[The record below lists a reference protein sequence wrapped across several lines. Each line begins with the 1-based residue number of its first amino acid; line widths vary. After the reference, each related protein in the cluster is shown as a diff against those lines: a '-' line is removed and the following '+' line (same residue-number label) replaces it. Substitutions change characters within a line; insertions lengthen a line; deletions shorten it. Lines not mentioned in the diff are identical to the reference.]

1 MTRLRTL
8 ATLLPLAA
16 LLGACQT
23 SSGGV
28 AINNREEFEQFRTLL
43 RLSEA
48 DRNKAEAWCIERFAK
63 DRESYKRVMA
73 IIAGVP
79 REQLPEVY
87 CRRLL
92 TALAKGTITY
102 DDLKPR

>member
-28 AINNREEFEQFRTLL
+28 AVTNRKEFEQFRTLL

-48 DRNKAEAWCIERFAK
+48 DRKKAEAWCIERFAD
-63 DRESYKRVMA
+63 DRESFKRVMA
-73 IIAGVP
+73 IIAGVSP
-79 REQLPEVY
+79 EQLPEVI
-87 CRRLL
+87 CQRLL
-92 TALAKGTITY
+92 TAMAKGTITY
-102 DDLKPR
+102 DDFKRR